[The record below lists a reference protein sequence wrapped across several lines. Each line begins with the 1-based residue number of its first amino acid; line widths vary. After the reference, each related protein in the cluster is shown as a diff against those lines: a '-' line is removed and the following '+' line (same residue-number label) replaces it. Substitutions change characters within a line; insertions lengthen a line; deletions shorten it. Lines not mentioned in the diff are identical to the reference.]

1 MIHNFGVGWWD
12 PSIKHFKT
20 QVQTVFDGVVDL
32 VADPFLTTHDR
43 YQYVDFI
50 YLNYVSETKI
60 ISRTSHH
67 PTGKFMTDVFTDVTY
82 IWFAVAMVFLC
93 AFIHTWIF
101 YFEEHKL
108 KKLDFIYFVGNLVNQ
123 PFPESIKV
131 GKFLDK
137 EMSF

>member
-1 MIHNFGVGWWD
+1 
-12 PSIKHFKT
+12 
-20 QVQTVFDGVVDL
+20 
-32 VADPFLTTHDR
+32 
-43 YQYVDFI
+43 
-50 YLNYVSETKI
+50 
-60 ISRTSHH
+60 
-67 PTGKFMTDVFTDVTY
+67 MTDVFTDVTY

-131 GKFLDK
+131 GKFLEK
-137 EMSF
+137 GQLIFEMSF